1 MPFYPLSCRRSP
13 LSSSAFKNIDIFS
26 IYAGLGPRLASVDV
40 FREKSKQD
48 WYFRETIVEYENKYD
63 MRRNKHTF
71 SDDAIEDAMHR
82 IKNDIFCRHILE
94 KREDIALLRLA

>member
-1 MPFYPLSCRRSP
+1 MSSPKRIADCPISHPDLFDSDPVRSFM
-13 LSSSAFKNIDIFS
+13 S
-26 IYAGLGPRLASVDV
+26 
-40 FREKSKQD
+40 D

-94 KREDIALLRLA
+94 KREDIALLSLSVQFQQEVCGRLNINSS